1 MTLSL
6 LLTGGAGQLGR
17 DLVAAAARAG
27 ITRIRAPN
35 SAELDV
41 TDPAAVSE
49 AVASVSS
56 ADRGI
61 RLIVIN
67 SAGYTA
73 VDAAESTGA
82 QRAHAVNAQGP
93 AHLARACAAHQA
105 HLVQVSTDYVFAGD
119 GTGPH
124 RVDEPAAPDTVYGQ
138 TKLAGE
144 QAVLSSG
151 APAHVVRTAWL
162 YGAHGSNFV
171 RTMAAL
177 ATHSGSAQSG
187 SPDGTVRVVDD
198 QHGNPTWTADLADG
212 LIALA
217 LAADRVP
224 AGVLH
229 CVNAAATTWFGLA
242 RAVFTEL
249 GADPDRVRP
258 CSTAEFP
265 RSAPRPPN
273 SVLDTASWVA
283 AGLPELRHWRQALR
297 AAATEGVLH
306 S

>member
-1 MTLSL
+1 MTVSL
-6 LLTGGAGQLGR
+6 LVTGGAGQLGR

-61 RLIVIN
+61 RLVVIN

-82 QRAHAVNAQGP
+82 HRAHAVNAQGP
-93 AHLARACAAHQA
+93 AHLARACAAQQV
-105 HLVQVSTDYVFAGD
+105 HLVQVSTAYVFAGD
-119 GTGPH
+119 GAGPH
-124 RVDEPAAPDTVYGQ
+124 RVDDPAEPDTVYGQ

-177 ATHSGSAQSG
+177 ATHNGSAQNGSSG
-187 SPDGTVRVVDD
+187 GTVRVVDD

-229 CVNAAATTWFGLA
+229 CVNAASTTWFGLA

-249 GADPDRVRP
+249 GADPDRVQP
-258 CSTAEFP
+258 CSTTEFP
-265 RSAPRPPN
+265 RPAPRPAN
-273 SVLDTASWVA
+273 SVLDTAGWAA
-283 AGLPELRHWRQALR
+283 AGLPELRHWRQALH
-297 AAATEGVLH
+297 AAVTDGVLH